1 MTGGEVTLADHV
13 AAAVRAERA
22 RRKWTQVELA
32 QRAGLSATT
41 IGDLEQGKR
50 AVRVD
55 DLPRLCRAFGLPLA
69 SLTQG
74 ADRADIEALGLWS
87 A

>member
-22 RRKWTQVELA
+22 RRKWTQAELSE
-32 QRAGLSATT
+32 RAGLSATT

-55 DLPRLCRAFGLPLA
+55 DLPKLCRAFGLSLA
-69 SLTQG
+69 TLVQG
-74 ADRADIEALGLWS
+74 ADHEDLRALGL
-87 A
+87 